1 MTHTADAAATSGTA
15 FDPTVALG
23 ELLADVGL
31 SVADAGGRVTFAG
44 QDPIIA
50 ARHRLGAAIG
60 IPMMGNAIA
69 AAAMHR
75 HRGGPGQDL
84 HLDLRQAIHH
94 INPSFA
100 WKPTLAGEFPS
111 IALLLDNPFALIPY
125 HTRDGRTVMA
135 SAVYPHQ
142 AANWCRF
149 LDVPPDFA
157 KVAEA
162 FTNWDAFELEE
173 AANEAGLPACTA
185 RSPEEWLAHPHGAL
199 LASQPVIGLT
209 RIGDAPPRDLG
220 PSDRPFGGVRV
231 LSFTHA
237 VAGPT
242 VGRVLAEQGA
252 DVLGATRPNDF
263 EHDWVYFEANIGSRS
278 AWLDLTKATGKAD
291 VDRLLRDAHIV
302 VNNHRDLKLEKLGID
317 PRELAQTHPGLVHVS
332 VTCYGSAGP
341 WANRGGFDMNGS
353 AAAGLMVIEGGP
365 DHPQLPPT
373 GLINDFITGYMG
385 ALGAAAGLI
394 KQQTEGGQLARHRQ
408 PHPQCN
414 VVSDVGVGR
423 PRRRRHRR
431 RAHHRRSRRIR
442 RRQPD
447 GSGPHAR
454 PAGQLQAHATPLARS
469 DPGPAWIQPARMV
482 QPQPLEHVTLSEN
495 YRCGRWCR
503 RAGHRLARCAARKSA
518 GEL

>member
-1 MTHTADAAATSGTA
+1 MTDIAEATLRDDTA
-15 FDPTVALG
+15 FDTTAALN

-60 IPMMGNAIA
+60 IPMMGNAVA

-84 HLDLRQAIHH
+84 HLDLRQAVHH

-111 IALLLDNPFALIPY
+111 IALVLDNPFALIPY
-125 HTRDGRTVMA
+125 RTRDGRTVMA

-142 AANWCRF
+142 AASWCRF

-162 FTNWDAFELEE
+162 FTHWNAFELED
-173 AANEAGLPACTA
+173 AANGAGLPACVA
-185 RSPEEWLAHPHGAL
+185 RSPQEWLAHPHGAL

-209 RIGDAPPRDLG
+209 RIGDAPPRQLN

-278 AWLDLTKATGKAD
+278 AWLDLTKDSGKAN
-291 VDRLLRDAHIV
+291 VDRLLGDAHIV
-302 VNNHRDLKLEKLGID
+302 VNNHRGLKLEQLGID
-317 PRELAQTHPGLVHVS
+317 PYELAHSHPGLVHVS

-353 AAAGLMVIEGGP
+353 AASGLMVIEGGP
-365 DHPQLPPT
+365 DNPKLPAT

-394 KQQTEGGQLARHRQ
+394 KQQTEGG
-408 PHPQCN
+408 
-414 VVSDVGVGR
+414 S
-423 PRRRRHRR
+423 
-431 RAHHRRSRRIR
+431 
-442 RRQPD
+442 
-447 GSGPHAR
+447 
-454 PAGQLQAHATPLARS
+454 
-469 DPGPAWIQPARMV
+469 W
-482 QPQPLEHVTLSEN
+482 HVTVNLTRNAMWYQTLGLVDPADAGCDDEHTISEPEA
-495 YRCGRWCR
+495 YEAETPMGQVHMLAPPVSFSRTAPRWRDPILIPRGSCR
-503 RAGHRLARCAARKSA
+503 PEWLNTGDPAATTT
-518 GEL
+518 

>member
-1 MTHTADAAATSGTA
+1 MTDTAEATPATDTT
-15 FDPTVALG
+15 FDPIAALND
-23 ELLADVGL
+23 LLADVGL
-31 SVADAGGRVTFAG
+31 SAADAGGRVTFAG
-44 QDPIIA
+44 QDPIIP

-60 IPMMGNAIA
+60 IPMMANGVA

-84 HLDLRQAIHH
+84 HLDLRHAVHH

-111 IALLLDNPFALIPY
+111 IALVLDNPFALIPY
-125 HTRDGRTVMA
+125 RTRDGRTVMA

-142 AANWCRF
+142 AASWCRF

-162 FTNWDAFELEE
+162 FTHWDAFELEE
-173 AANEAGLPACTA
+173 AANGAGLPACVA
-185 RSPEEWLAHPHGAL
+185 RSPQEWLAHPHGAL

-209 RIGDAPPRDLG
+209 RIGDAPPRRLS
-220 PSDRPFGGVRV
+220 PSNRPLGGVRV

-278 AWLDLTKATGKAD
+278 AWLDLTKETGKAN
-291 VDRLLRDAHIV
+291 VDRLLRGAHIV
-302 VNNHRDLKLEKLGID
+302 VNNHRGLKLEKLGID
-317 PRELAQTHPGLVHVS
+317 PYELAHTHPGLVHVS

-353 AAAGLMVIEGGP
+353 AASGLMVIEGSP
-365 DHPQLPPT
+365 DNPQLPPT
-373 GLINDFITGYMG
+373 GLINDFITGYLG

-394 KQQTEGGQLARHRQ
+394 KQQTEGGSWHVTVNLTRNAMWYQTLGL
-408 PHPQCN
+408 
-414 VVSDVGVGR
+414 VD
-423 PRRRRHRR
+423 
-431 RAHHRRSRRIR
+431 
-442 RRQPD
+442 
-447 GSGPHAR
+447 
-454 PAGQLQAHATPLARS
+454 PADAGCDDEHTIATPEAYKAETPMGHVHMLAPPVTFSRTPPRWRDPALVTRGSCLPEWS
-469 DPGPAWIQPARMV
+469 DI
-482 QPQPLEHVTLSEN
+482 SEM
-495 YRCGRWCR
+495 
-503 RAGHRLARCAARKSA
+503 ATTST
-518 GEL
+518 